1 MIKSAEEQ
9 VKKYF
14 ESNRWNTYENTEGTF
29 FYKNRNPTQIKG
41 YEFLGYSKKKGL
53 VSASDMIGQLKE
65 FFIPLGYEK
74 KKSKNII
81 RPNKSSTFFM
91 TSGIQSFEED
101 LIEGKIP
108 EVTDSLFIQ
117 PVIRTNYATSVGEGN
132 VSSFVNPSTIRFDC
146 SPEQYVE
153 DLDNWMNFLSKTG
166 LYLADFNFKL
176 KSKENSDNS
185 QNPWKRNKGFVVS
198 CSYGGLGLG
207 DAGYCSIPNGQKPFE
222 DIGFGL
228 ERLLWARNK
237 TSSFKDI
244 VGVFPYSFNQSMKTI
259 DTFRTLSLMAMSN
272 INTNEDAN
280 NQFKKYLSQIDL
292 SSTDIEPQIRTYYK
306 FWNQFVAPQKG
317 MEETIQYLTGKV
329 NEIRNTNTL
338 KKIGM
343 KNVPKGLN
351 RIISQDQDPFIREVI
366 KLNLNNLSLLRKLC
380 EDN

>member
-153 DLDNWMNFLSKTG
+153 DLDNWMKQ
-166 LYLADFNFKL
+166 KL
-176 KSKENSDNS
+176 
-185 QNPWKRNKGFVVS
+185 
-198 CSYGGLGLG
+198 
-207 DAGYCSIPNGQKPFE
+207 I
-222 DIGFGL
+222 
-228 ERLLWARNK
+228 
-237 TSSFKDI
+237 KD
-244 VGVFPYSFNQSMKTI
+244 
-259 DTFRTLSLMAMSN
+259 MAEFM
-272 INTNEDAN
+272 I
-280 NQFKKYLSQIDL
+280 
-292 SSTDIEPQIRTYYK
+292 
-306 FWNQFVAPQKG
+306 
-317 MEETIQYLTGKV
+317 
-329 NEIRNTNTL
+329 
-338 KKIGM
+338 
-343 KNVPKGLN
+343 
-351 RIISQDQDPFIREVI
+351 
-366 KLNLNNLSLLRKLC
+366 
-380 EDN
+380 